1 MRYTIYKLSFPNGI
15 HIGTGNLSSTEKVIH
30 SDTLFSAMCIEALNM
45 GGEEELNRFVQM
57 AKDNQLRISDAM
69 PYIGDTMYLPKP
81 MIRIEGT
88 DKDSALKKEFK
99 KLAYIP
105 VQYMETYLSGNAEP
119 TSLNNDFS
127 SFGEDTLYQ
136 KVALKNN
143 DEDNDLY
150 SVRVYKFNENCG
162 LYVVFATE
170 TEDAE
175 DLIFDIMDSLQ
186 YSGIGGKRTAGY
198 GRFECR
204 IADIPSSL
212 EKMLEADNCENYM
225 TISMCMPSDDEL
237 SSVLDGAVYKLTK
250 RSGFVQS
257 STYSDTQLKKR
268 DFYMFA
274 SGAVF
279 KKKFDG
285 DVFDV
290 AILKAHP
297 IYKWDYRRG
306 KMESYLKH
314 YKMKLKT
321 LAPLYIGSGKE
332 VTKKQY
338 IFANNKIYVVDVPK
352 FLKFIADK
360 NLTDKYMTFLQ
371 NDDPRIKLKDFLEK
385 YGIRNYDDITAYVLK
400 GVENID
406 NKRSLKNVSL
416 CIKNAYNEPYIPGS
430 SIKGMLRTVIL
441 WNMIYDT
448 PEDDRKLQG
457 IKKDAKHEA
466 KTSDGRSI
474 KRNLGRISDILEK
487 NYLTKNI
494 EEKDVSIMRG
504 LIVGDSKPVSLDNI
518 VLCQKIDVSPN
529 GKEKTINTMR
539 ECIRPNVD
547 IEFDLTID
555 SSVLGFDIETLLKYI
570 ENYSKDYYQLMM
582 YPFKNVE
589 EIDNSMFLGGGAG
602 YFSKTVSY
610 NLFKEEKDYKGIDF
624 TRDYLRK
631 TVVDRKGKD
640 IHFHGNDKI
649 ISPHMQKC
657 TRCNGKMYEMGK
669 CQIELA

>member
-99 KLAYIP
+99 KLSYIS

-250 RSGFVQS
+250 RGGFVQS

-297 IYKWDYRRG
+297 IYKYG
-306 KMESYLKH
+306 K
-314 YKMKLKT
+314 
-321 LAPLYIGSGKE
+321 P
-332 VTKKQY
+332 
-338 IFANNKIYVVDVPK
+338 
-352 FLKFIADK
+352 
-360 NLTDKYMTFLQ
+360 
-371 NDDPRIKLKDFLEK
+371 
-385 YGIRNYDDITAYVLK
+385 
-400 GVENID
+400 
-406 NKRSLKNVSL
+406 
-416 CIKNAYNEPYIPGS
+416 
-430 SIKGMLRTVIL
+430 IL
-441 WNMIYDT
+441 
-448 PEDDRKLQG
+448 
-457 IKKDAKHEA
+457 
-466 KTSDGRSI
+466 
-474 KRNLGRISDILEK
+474 LGL
-487 NYLTKNI
+487 
-494 EEKDVSIMRG
+494 
-504 LIVGDSKPVSLDNI
+504 
-518 VLCQKIDVSPN
+518 
-529 GKEKTINTMR
+529 
-539 ECIRPNVD
+539 
-547 IEFDLTID
+547 
-555 SSVLGFDIETLLKYI
+555 
-570 ENYSKDYYQLMM
+570 
-582 YPFKNVE
+582 
-589 EIDNSMFLGGGAG
+589 
-602 YFSKTVSY
+602 
-610 NLFKEEKDYKGIDF
+610 
-624 TRDYLRK
+624 
-631 TVVDRKGKD
+631 
-640 IHFHGNDKI
+640 
-649 ISPHMQKC
+649 
-657 TRCNGKMYEMGK
+657 
-669 CQIELA
+669 

>member
-45 GGEEELNRFVQM
+45 GGEEKLNRFVQM
-57 AKDNQLRISDAM
+57 AKDNKLRISDAM
-69 PYIGDTMYLPKP
+69 PYIGDTIYLPKP

-175 DLIFDIMDSLQ
+175 DLVFDIMDSLQ

-204 IADIPSSL
+204 IADIPSNL

-250 RSGFVQS
+250 RGGFVQS
-257 STYSDTQLKKR
+257 STYSDIQLKKR

-297 IYKWDYRRG
+297 IYKYG
-306 KMESYLKH
+306 K
-314 YKMKLKT
+314 
-321 LAPLYIGSGKE
+321 P
-332 VTKKQY
+332 
-338 IFANNKIYVVDVPK
+338 
-352 FLKFIADK
+352 
-360 NLTDKYMTFLQ
+360 
-371 NDDPRIKLKDFLEK
+371 
-385 YGIRNYDDITAYVLK
+385 
-400 GVENID
+400 
-406 NKRSLKNVSL
+406 
-416 CIKNAYNEPYIPGS
+416 
-430 SIKGMLRTVIL
+430 IL
-441 WNMIYDT
+441 
-448 PEDDRKLQG
+448 
-457 IKKDAKHEA
+457 
-466 KTSDGRSI
+466 
-474 KRNLGRISDILEK
+474 LGL
-487 NYLTKNI
+487 
-494 EEKDVSIMRG
+494 
-504 LIVGDSKPVSLDNI
+504 
-518 VLCQKIDVSPN
+518 
-529 GKEKTINTMR
+529 
-539 ECIRPNVD
+539 
-547 IEFDLTID
+547 
-555 SSVLGFDIETLLKYI
+555 
-570 ENYSKDYYQLMM
+570 
-582 YPFKNVE
+582 
-589 EIDNSMFLGGGAG
+589 
-602 YFSKTVSY
+602 
-610 NLFKEEKDYKGIDF
+610 
-624 TRDYLRK
+624 
-631 TVVDRKGKD
+631 
-640 IHFHGNDKI
+640 
-649 ISPHMQKC
+649 
-657 TRCNGKMYEMGK
+657 
-669 CQIELA
+669 